1 MRLPRR
7 TLTAL
12 AGAAVA
18 VALLPAADSA
28 ADTTWLC
35 LPGQVPNPC
44 KETNATTHISSS
56 GVATVDNPP
65 FAKRPKVD
73 CFFVYPTVSGQ
84 SGANADLSIDP
95 ELIAIA
101 RYQAARF
108 SEVCRVYAP
117 VYRQLTVGS
126 IFAPP
131 DDPAAAARVAYGD
144 VRAAWKEYL
153 RSYNRGRGVV
163 LIGHSQGAGMLQVLA
178 RKQIDARPG
187 IRERLVSALLLGGN
201 VTVADGSDVGG
212 SFRHIPAC
220 RAPSQLGCV
229 VAYSTYGAPPP
240 DNARFG
246 KSANRFAA
254 VFGIPQGANLEVL
267 CNNPAALAGGP
278 APLST
283 LSRTESFP
291 GFLGVGLLIM
301 YAAMPPTAPTPWI
314 EPQDHFAGECIESN
328 GANVL
333 MLTPIAGARVPLPSP
348 TPDWGL
354 HLTDVNI
361 ALGDLVTL
369 VRGQAAEYVKRTR
382 R

>member
-1 MRLPRR
+1 MSVGRR
-7 TLTAL
+7 TLAAL
-12 AGAAVA
+12 VGAAA
-18 VALLPAADSA
+18 SVALLPAADAA

-35 LPGQVPNPC
+35 RPGQAPNPC
-44 KETNATTHISSS
+44 KETNATTHISSG

-95 ELIAIA
+95 EQIAIA

-131 DDPAAAARVAYGD
+131 DDPPAAARLAYGD
-144 VRAAWKEYL
+144 VRTAWKEYL
-153 RSYNRGRGVV
+153 REYNRGRGVV
-163 LIGHSQGAGMLQVLA
+163 LIGHSQGTGMLQVLA
-178 RKQIDARPG
+178 RKQIDARPR
-187 IRERLVSALLLGGN
+187 IRERLVSAILLGGN
-201 VTVADGSDVGG
+201 VTVEEGADAGG

-220 RAPSQLGCV
+220 RAPAQLGCV
-229 VAYSTYGAPPP
+229 VAYSTYGMPPP

-246 KSANRFAA
+246 KSSNRFAE
-254 VFGIPQGANLEVL
+254 VFGIPHGHNLEVL
-267 CNNPAALAGGP
+267 CNSPAALAGGP

-314 EPQDHFAGECIESN
+314 EPQDHFMGECVESN

-333 MLTPIAGARVPLPSP
+333 MLTPIAGARTPLPSP

-354 HLTDVNI
+354 HLADVNI
-361 ALGDLVTL
+361 ALGDLVGL
-369 VRGQAAEYVKRTR
+369 VRGQATAYVKRAR
-382 R
+382 D